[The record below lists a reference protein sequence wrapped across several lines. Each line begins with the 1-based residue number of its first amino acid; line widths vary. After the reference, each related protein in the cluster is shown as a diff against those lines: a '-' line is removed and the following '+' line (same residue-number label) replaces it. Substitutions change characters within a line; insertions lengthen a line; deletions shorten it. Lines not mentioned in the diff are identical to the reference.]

1 MLYNRIFD
9 LKIINLL
16 CKFDHL
22 IEMYSRSKLSKIPAK
37 IRIKTNF
44 KELRKRSPAF

>member
-16 CKFDHL
+16 FKFDHL
-22 IEMYSRSKLSKIPAK
+22 IQMYSRSKLSKIPAK
-37 IRIKTNF
+37 IRIKRNF
-44 KELRKRSPAF
+44 KELMNRSAPF